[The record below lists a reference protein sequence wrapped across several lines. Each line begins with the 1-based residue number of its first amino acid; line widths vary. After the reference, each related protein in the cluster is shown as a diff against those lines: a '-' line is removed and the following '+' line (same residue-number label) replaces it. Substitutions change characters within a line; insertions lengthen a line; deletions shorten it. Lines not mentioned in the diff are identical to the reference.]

1 LAPFVF
7 WHPLRACLCVMTLGG
22 AFNSE
27 IIGCDASALKA
38 HQNGLNRM
46 ISLRGGLDKLGVVG
60 QIARTVS
67 VAMLVGMIIDS
78 YMCLRETC

>member
-1 LAPFVF
+1 
-7 WHPLRACLCVMTLGG
+7 
-22 AFNSE
+22 
-27 IIGCDASALKA
+27 
-38 HQNGLNRM
+38 M